1 MDFCKLD
8 DSGDDENYI
17 FTFLYQ
23 SLICERNWLIG
34 FRICCIATNV
44 WHWAPHNT
52 ESHTQEKTNILNWK
66 VTRNTAITR
75 ETIIPTTDISY
86 VSILITYTVVGV
98 CRCIEVMYS
107 NIIYKTNV
115 TPVSI

>member
-1 MDFCKLD
+1 M
-8 DSGDDENYI
+8 I
-17 FTFLYQ
+17 VVMMRITFLLFYINH
-23 SLICERNWLIG
+23 LYVKETGWLVSEYAAS
-34 FRICCIATNV
+34 RLR

-52 ESHTQEKTNILNWK
+52 ESHTQKKTNILNWK

-75 ETIIPTTDISY
+75 ETIIPTTDSSY
-86 VSILITYTVVGV
+86 VGTLITYTVVGV
-98 CRCIEVMYS
+98 YRCIEVMYS